1 MVAPR
6 PVVILVG
13 LAALAIVIGGLREA
27 SAFLSPFLLACFI
40 AAATS
45 PFMFW
50 LKRRRVPA
58 KLALLIAIALDVLAI
73 FSVGGLFAGTLPS
86 VTRRLPHYAARV
98 TDLVSSILETLKDR
112 GLPVRQSDIAEI
124 FDPNLF
130 IGFGTA
136 FLRGI
141 GSALSHMTIVLL
153 ISAFLLAEAPILVAK
168 FRKIAKEGEH
178 IERVAHGLDDVNRY
192 LEVKSVTSLM
202 TGTLAGLVCVLAGV
216 DFPFLW
222 GALAFL
228 LNFIPTIGS
237 ILASFPP
244 VALALL
250 EHGLGTG
257 LLVGGGYLA
266 INFSIGN
273 VWEPRWMGRT
283 LGLSASV
290 VLLSMLFWGWVLGPV
305 GALLSAPLTMIVKF
319 MVSTSPEMGWLSI
332 LLGRGDELVEREPAE
347 APEPS

>member
-6 PVVILVG
+6 SVVLLVG

-40 AAATS
+40 AAATA
-45 PFMFW
+45 PLMFW
-50 LKRRRVPA
+50 LQRRRVPA
-58 KLALLIAIALDVLAI
+58 SLALLIAIAVDVLAI
-73 FSVGGLFAGTLPS
+73 FAVGGLFAGTLPS
-86 VTRRLPHYAARV
+86 VTRRLPHYAARFTEIGTGV
-98 TDLVSSILETLKDR
+98 LESLKSR
-112 GLPVRQSDIAEI
+112 GLPVRDSDIVEVL
-124 FDPNLF
+124 DPNLF

-136 FLRGI
+136 VLRGV
-141 GSALSHMTIVLL
+141 GAALSHLTIVLL
-153 ISAFLLAEAPILVAK
+153 ISSFLLAEAPEIVAK
-168 FRKIAKEGEH
+168 FRRIAKKGER

-192 LEVKSVTSLM
+192 LEVKSVTSLL
-202 TGTLAGLVCVLAGV
+202 TGVLAGLVCVLAGV

-250 EHGLGTG
+250 EHGVGTG
-257 LLVGGGYLA
+257 VLVAAGYLA
-266 INFSIGN
+266 INFGIGN

-283 LGLSASV
+283 LGLSAAV
-290 VLLSMLFWGWVLGPV
+290 VLLSMLFWGWVFGPV

-319 MVSTSPEMGWLSI
+319 MISRSPEMAWLTI
-332 LLGRGDELVEREPAE
+332 LMGRGDEISEEPAKTPE
-347 APEPS
+347 AS